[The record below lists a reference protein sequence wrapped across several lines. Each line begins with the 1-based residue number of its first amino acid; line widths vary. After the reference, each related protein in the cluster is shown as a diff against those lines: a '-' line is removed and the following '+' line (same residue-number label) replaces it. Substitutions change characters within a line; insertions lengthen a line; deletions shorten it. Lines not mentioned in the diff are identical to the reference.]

1 MVLHNTNIK
10 IDDGEMVSDASKR
23 MAIINDYG
31 NTEFGRRVDMLISL
45 QTQYQHDIEFC
56 GIEFKTQA
64 ANDSL
69 LQYQQSKNIRINAT
83 MLNDIIGITKD
94 KRVSNFYMDWW
105 GVPLGISY
113 NCSNKKITL
122 SPNRFL

>member
-1 MVLHNTNIK
+1 
-10 IDDGEMVSDASKR
+10 
-23 MAIINDYG
+23 
-31 NTEFGRRVDMLISL
+31 MLISL

-105 GVPLGISY
+105 GYHWVYHTTVQTKRLLCRPIDFFDARPKFSIGA
-113 NCSNKKITL
+113 
-122 SPNRFL
+122 